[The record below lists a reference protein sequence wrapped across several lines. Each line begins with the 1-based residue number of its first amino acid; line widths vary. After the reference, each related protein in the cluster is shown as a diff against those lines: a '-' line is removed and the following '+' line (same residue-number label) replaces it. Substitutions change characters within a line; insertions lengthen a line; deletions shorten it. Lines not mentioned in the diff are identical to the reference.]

1 MDFNAIYWKGID
13 GTTILTVPKNALFAP
28 PTTPKQLLQWEEF
41 KKLKKLG
48 TPLVL
53 LVRGVR
59 L

>member
-13 GTTILTVPKNALFAP
+13 GTTILTVPKNALFGP
-28 PTTPKQLLQWEEF
+28 PPDVNKLVHSEEF

-53 LVRGVR
+53 CV
-59 L
+59 